1 MSHDW
6 IFVPFFTIVLAN
18 KPKLQGVAMKKTGK
32 SPTGASGKSRRLPVL
47 FVGHGSPMN
56 AIEDNEFSRRWR
68 QLGEALPRPRAILC
82 VSAHWETWGTLVTA
96 MERPRTIH
104 DFGGFPAELYRA
116 EYAAPG
122 STWLAGEVRNSIGAA
137 QAAFD
142 LDWGLD
148 HGCWSV
154 LSRMFPAADLPVV
167 QLSLDYT
174 LSPGEHYAIGRELA
188 GLRDKGILVVGS
200 GNMVHNLG
208 MVEIKGGGRDF
219 SRPYGF
225 PWAIEANDL
234 FKRLID
240 EDRHQELADYP
251 ALGEAARLAVPTP
264 EHFLPLLYVLAAKRE
279 GEKIAFFNDKP
290 LAGSLTMTSFTV
302 G

>member
-1 MSHDW
+1 MKAK
-6 IFVPFFTIVLAN
+6 TA
-18 KPKLQGVAMKKTGK
+18 KAPKKAKEKNQ
-32 SPTGASGKSRRLPVL
+32 RLPVL

-56 AIEDNEFSRRWR
+56 AVEDNEFSRRWH
-68 QLGEALPRPRAILC
+68 QVGESLPRPRAILC

-96 MERPRTIH
+96 MEQPRTIH
-104 DFGGFPAELYRA
+104 DFGGFPPELYRA

-137 QAAFD
+137 QVGFD

-154 LSRMFPAADLPVV
+154 LRRMFPAADLPVV

-174 LSPGEHYAIGRELA
+174 LSAREHYAIGRELA
-188 GLRDKGILVVGS
+188 GLRDKGILIVGS

-208 MVEIKGGGRDF
+208 LVEIQGGGRDF
-219 SRPYGF
+219 NRPFGF

-234 FKRLID
+234 FKKLIN
-240 EDRHQELADYP
+240 EDRHQKLADFP

-264 EHFLPLLYVLAAKRE
+264 EHFLPLLYVLAVKHE
-279 GEKIAFFNDKP
+279 GEKIEYFNDKP
-290 LAGSLTMTSFTV
+290 LAGSLTMTSFII

>member
-1 MSHDW
+1 MK
-6 IFVPFFTIVLAN
+6 TKTN
-18 KPKLQGVAMKKTGK
+18 KATKEK
-32 SPTGASGKSRRLPVL
+32 SNKFKRLPAV
-47 FVGHGSPMN
+47 FIGHGSPMN
-56 AIEDNEFSRRWR
+56 AIEDNEFSRRW
-68 QLGEALPRPRAILC
+68 QKVGKALPRPRAVLC

-96 MERPRTIH
+96 MEQPRTIH
-104 DFGGFPAELYRA
+104 DFGGFPPELYRA

-137 QAAFD
+137 KVGFD

-154 LSRMFPAADLPVV
+154 LCRMFPAAELPVV

-174 LSPGEHYAIGRELA
+174 LSPQEHYAIGRELA
-188 GLRDKGILVVGS
+188 RLRDQGILIVGS

-208 MVEIKGGGRDF
+208 LVEVQGGLRDF
-219 SRPYGF
+219 NRSFGF
-225 PWAIEANDL
+225 PWAIEANDQ
-234 FKRLID
+234 FKKLIN

-264 EHFLPLLYVLAAKRE
+264 EHFLPLLYVLALKQK
-279 GEKIAFFNDKP
+279 GEKIEYFNDKP
-290 LAGSLTMTSFTV
+290 LAGSITMTSFII